1 MPKVCNFFRS
11 RTKYSPKGL
20 LANLGCFLPL
30 VASLVGDPPD
40 RGRGSVDFRG
50 FFMCGGPP
58 GNPGG
63 VPSPGSPRPGFRNK
77 DAGKF
82 SGEKL
87 SKNIAE
93 DIG

>member
-1 MPKVCNFFRS
+1 M
-11 RTKYSPKGL
+11 
-20 LANLGCFLPL
+20 
-30 VASLVGDPPD
+30 GDPPD
-40 RGRGSVDFRG
+40 RDRGSVDFRG

-63 VPSPGSPRPGFRNK
+63 IPSPGRPRPGFRNK